1 MAREELE
8 GVGDPS
14 LGEWEEVTP
23 VAYHLRRRISE
34 KEQKKIGEAIDIR
47 GTDEEKKRLREL
59 FI

>member
-1 MAREELE
+1 LS

-14 LGEWEEVTP
+14 LGEWEEITP

-47 GTDEEKKRLREL
+47 GTEEEIERLKKIFRR
-59 FI
+59 IM